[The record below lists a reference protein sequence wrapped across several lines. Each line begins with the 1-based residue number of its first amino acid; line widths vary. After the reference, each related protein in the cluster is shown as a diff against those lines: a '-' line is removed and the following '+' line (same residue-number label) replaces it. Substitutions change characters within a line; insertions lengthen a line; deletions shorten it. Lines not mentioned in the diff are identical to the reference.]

1 MHPSPEAIAPAEI
14 RPSHRGSEDTCRT
27 EDEPALKD
35 GQFFFRA
42 SNGETRVVDT
52 GSSWLKDA
60 LQSQGLLPLPSITE
74 EKVLSSDATSYSTT
88 LSLEKSW
95 LACLLPEKRL
105 PVVETLK
112 DSGFRLLESSIG
124 FNGGAACCSCLTP
137 K

>member
-14 RPSHRGSEDTCRT
+14 RPSPRGSEDTCRT
-27 EDEPALKD
+27 EDEPALKG

-74 EKVLSSDATSYSTT
+74 EKVLSSDAISYRTT
-88 LSLEKSW
+88 LSQEKSW
-95 LACLLPEKRL
+95 LACREEVANR
-105 PVVETLK
+105 
-112 DSGFRLLESSIG
+112 
-124 FNGGAACCSCLTP
+124 
-137 K
+137 